1 MDWFE
6 KRMKKAALILCML
19 LVGIIVFFPLV
30 WVLLLTFQPSE
41 HGVSFVMKDIFAK
54 GFTWNNF
61 KQVSQLIP
69 MARNF
74 WNSTV
79 VAVVGTLLTLFF
91 CALGGY
97 GFAKFRFP
105 GKDLLFLILLLT
117 MVIPPEVTIVP
128 MFVIMKKLKL
138 INSLWSLIIPR
149 AATAVGIF
157 YMRQYISSY
166 PTEIIEQARIDGC
179 AEFSI
184 FTRIIIPGIT
194 PALAS
199 WGAISLVARWND
211 FMMPMIF
218 LRSSAKQT
226 LMVAISQL
234 PVSEGLSTPWTVIM
248 AGVAIATLPLIVAF
262 VILQKYDIADKMAG
276 ASKG

>member
-1 MDWFE
+1 MDKF
-6 KRMKKAALILCML
+6 KKHVKKTALVSSMILIG
-19 LVGIIVFFPLV
+19 VIVFFPLI

-41 HGVSFVMKDIFAK
+41 YGVSFVVKDIFAK
-54 GFTWNNF
+54 GFTLNNF
-61 KQVSQLIP
+61 RQVSQLIP

-79 VAVVGTLLTLFF
+79 VAVVGTVLTLFF

-105 GKDLLFLILLLT
+105 GKDMLFLILLLT

-179 AEFSI
+179 PEFSI
-184 FTRIIIPGIT
+184 FMRIIIPGIT

-218 LRSSAKQT
+218 LRSTAKQT

-248 AGVAIATLPLIVAF
+248 AGVATATLPLIVAF